1 MLKKK
6 NVLSSFPENV
16 LFCPSKRKPLGLN
29 STPTQSQMTAL
40 LPSPAHHVCM
50 DEMGHYIIA
59 EKAST
64 NWQTTAFA
72 GLLSDLILTMTK
84 PHNHFGPRGSQWQG
98 GVPKD
103 EGRWEETGVEASD
116 NHPPTHTD
124 IARHMNMDGHYI
136 NVI

>member
-1 MLKKK
+1 MY
-6 NVLSSFPENV
+6 FPHSEIV
-16 LFCPSKRKPLGLN
+16 LFCPSKRKPLGLK

-40 LPSPAHHVCM
+40 LPSLLHHVCM

-84 PHNHFGPRGSQWQG
+84 LHNYVLWPQRKPVAGRCAQRWRGWNRSG
-98 GVPKD
+98 
-103 EGRWEETGVEASD
+103 SF
-116 NHPPTHTD
+116 
-124 IARHMNMDGHYI
+124 
-136 NVI
+136 